1 MPDKQC
7 DEQGMNGPNFTVYGV
22 AAGTPTM
29 FLLDA
34 QGRIELR
41 AASLEGIIS
50 YL

>member
-7 DEQGMNGPNFTVYGV
+7 DEQGMNGPNFTAYGV
-22 AAGTPTM
+22 TGTPTM

-41 AASLEGIIS
+41 AISLDDIIS
-50 YL
+50 HH

>member
-1 MPDKQC
+1 
-7 DEQGMNGPNFTVYGV
+7 MNGPNFTAYRV
-22 AAGTPTM
+22 AGTPTM

-41 AASLEGIIS
+41 ATSLEGIIS